1 MPFKG
6 IPFYIM
12 NKSAAAEGVVTTGLQ
27 LYHDFGISTP
37 SGAQGTI
44 ADLSGNNRSSTFNGT
59 QFTHVSGTAGYV
71 YDFANFDTIL
81 KPSAVWTLNTINEL
95 TVQAVFMYE
104 ASQYEGAKLFASSN
118 QPTNVNW
125 ALETRFGGSEIYFI
139 SDNGSRSAGT
149 TVTQNVWNFA
159 SAVRSVANLSVSL
172 RTNGN
177 SRITNTYASLGS
189 VNASNQWM
197 VSRSVTGGV
206 VLRGRL
212 AAVLF
217 YNRALSTTEETQNY
231 NYFKTRYTS
240 IP

>member
-12 NKSAAAEGVVTTGLQ
+12 NKAQAASGIVTSGLQ
-27 LYHDFGISTP
+27 LYHDFGLTTP
-37 SGAQGTI
+37 TGAQGTF
-44 ADLSGNNRSSTFNGT
+44 ADLSGNNRSSTFGGT

-71 YDFANFDTIL
+71 WDFANFDTIL
-81 KPSAVWTLNTINEL
+81 KPATAWTINNTNEF
-95 TVQAVFMYE
+95 TVQSIFMYE
-104 ASQYEGAKLFASSN
+104 ASQYEGAKLFAS
-118 QPTNVNW
+118 TNW
-125 ALETRFGGSEIYFI
+125 ALETRFGGNEVYLI
-139 SDNGSRSAGT
+139 SDGGSRNAGT

-159 SAVRSVANLSVSL
+159 SGIRSVANLSVSL

-177 SRITNTYASLGS
+177 ARITNTYATLTSINTVS
-189 VNASNQWM
+189 PWM
-197 VSRSVTGGV
+197 ISRFNTGGV

-217 YNRALSTTEETQNY
+217 YTRALTTTEETQNY